1 MWTAN
6 EAVGGGSHQ
15 TVCSILLAS
24 PSRKEC
30 ELVIPGFCVKIT
42 TFRGGFLYKL
52 HLFSWLFSLLATKE
66 SFQRTV
72 LPE

>member
-15 TVCSILLAS
+15 AVSSILLAS

-30 ELVIPGFCVKIT
+30 ELVTPGFCVKII
-42 TFRGGFLYKL
+42 TFGGGFLYKL